1 MAAGVSYL
9 RPSADILLGHK
20 IYPTSGSSTGFDR
33 INETTQDGHSTHI
46 YLETTTSVS
55 ATSQFK
61 LSGSIPEGMKCTG
74 AKFYVV
80 CRFTGNESDKTC
92 NIDAGITVNGS
103 TYTGVINIPEVGTYT
118 MFSGDIPDVVSAI
131 NSYISQYGTFP
142 DVTLTLTTNIILG
155 AEDKQGTDLNI
166 TQVYLEL
173 SYEEQTGTGIH
184 MKIGG
189 TWTEATQTF
198 RKVNGSWIEITA
210 DECKTILRNSEF
222 VIGKS

>member
-1 MAAGVSYL
+1 MAAGTVAL
-9 RPSADILLGHK
+9 RPSADILLGHR

-46 YLETTTSVS
+46 YLETTTSGS
-55 ATSQFK
+55 ATSQFE

-74 AKFYVV
+74 AKFCAV
-80 CRFTGNESDKTC
+80 CRFTGDVSDTTC

-103 TYTGVINIPEVGTYT
+103 TYTGVINIPKVGTYT

-131 NSYISQYGTFP
+131 NSYISQYNTFP
-142 DVTLTLTTNIILG
+142 AVTLTLTTNVILG
-155 AEDKQGTDLNI
+155 AEDKQGADINI

-173 SYEEQTGTGIH
+173 SYEEQTGAGIH

-189 TWTEATQTF
+189 GWKEATQAY
-198 RKVNGSWIEITA
+198 RKVNGAWVEITA
-210 DECKTILRNSEF
+210 DECKTILQNSF
-222 VIGKS
+222 CIRG

>member
-1 MAAGVSYL
+1 MAAGTVAL
-9 RPSADILLGHK
+9 RPSADISLGHNR
-20 IYPTSGSSTGFDR
+20 YPTSGSSTGFDR
-33 INETTQDGHSTHI
+33 INETTQDGSSTYI
-46 YLETTTSVS
+46 SYETTASGS

-74 AKFYVV
+74 AKFCAV
-80 CRFTGNESDKTC
+80 CNLTGNASDKTC
-92 NIDAGITVNGS
+92 NIDAGITVNGT
-103 TYTGVINIPEVGTYT
+103 TYSGTVNIPTGGAFT
-118 MFSGDIPDVVSAI
+118 MYSVDIPDVISAI

-142 DVTLTLTTNIILG
+142 AVTLTLTTNIILG
-155 AEDKQGTDLNI
+155 AEEKKEANNKI

-189 TWTEATQTF
+189 GWKEATQAF
-198 RKVNGSWIEITA
+198 KKVNGAWVEITA